1 MKKLSWVG
9 IPIISEIGERVG
21 ALKIWIEGIILLS
34 AFWFVFNMANYAIG
48 DVQGCLDSLLKLLEK
63 VQFNPQADTLWFAG
77 DLVNRGPR
85 SLDTLRFIKS
95 LGARARTV
103 LGNHDLH
110 LLALWC
116 NSGRSHESDTIAEVV
131 QAPDGQE
138 LIDWLRAQPL
148 ALALPGAQ
156 GGLLAH
162 AGVLPQWGF
171 EQALEL
177 SAEVQNVLSGPN
189 WQAFMAELYG
199 NKPNRW
205 DPALQGFDRL
215 RFIVNVFTRM
225 RMVREDGKIDLKF
238 KLEPADAPPELKP
251 WFEMPREFGAEG
263 FVVFGHWS
271 TLGSI
276 KNKAGYCLDTGCVW
290 GGQLTALR
298 LEDEAII
305 QVQAVEPPLPTIA

>member
-1 MKKLSWVG
+1 
-9 IPIISEIGERVG
+9 
-21 ALKIWIEGIILLS
+21 
-34 AFWFVFNMANYAIG
+34 MANYVIG

-63 VQFNPQADTLWFAG
+63 VQFNPQADALWFAG

-85 SLDTLRFIKS
+85 SLDTLRFVKN
-95 LGARARTV
+95 LGARAHTV

-131 QAPDGQE
+131 QAPDGE
-138 LIDWLRAQPL
+138 ALVNWLRSQPL
-148 ALALPGAQ
+148 ALPLPGPQNA
-156 GGLLAH
+156 LLTH
-162 AGVLPQWGF
+162 AGILPQWSF
-171 EQALEL
+171 QQAQSL
-177 SAEVQNVLSGPN
+177 SAEVQHVLSGPH

-205 DPALQGFDRL
+205 EASLEGFDRL

-225 RMVREDGKIDLKF
+225 RMVRDDGKIDFKY
-238 KLEPADAPPELKP
+238 KLEPADAPPDLQP
-251 WFEMPREFGAEG
+251 WFELPREYPGEG
-263 FVVFGHWS
+263 PIVFGHWS
-271 TLGSI
+271 TLGQI
-276 KNKAGYCLDTGCVW
+276 RNKAGYCLDTGCVW

-305 QVQAVEPPLPTIA
+305 QVEAVEPPLSTIP